1 MDSGHTSGPTSR
13 IKEKQR
19 IKECS
24 YMELACSNIAVQRTV
39 NDLYKLYD

>member
-19 IKECS
+19 IKRIFLS
-24 YMELACSNIAVQRTV
+24 GAGIVV
-39 NDLYKLYD
+39 I